1 MQRASL
7 WSMQKPCRIERPEF
21 CLNFFLEIPVFDTN
35 YLWNKWINVMCN
47 HEARHVASC
56 ATQVQKYVMLHEES
70 SLHYL
75 LCYNT
80 LVQNLQSLLWP
91 KYLCPMKM
99 SLAVKL
105 QVPLYDTKKSF
116 QKICCIHFAGGH
128 CKDYEDEEADYQCSI
143 ANRTC
148 RNIAQY
154 VSSL

>member
-7 WSMQKPCRIERPEF
+7 WSMQQPCRIERPEF

-70 SLHYL
+70 SLHDL

-91 KYLCPMKM
+91 KLFVSYENVFGGKTASTSIRYKKEFSKNLLYSFCRR
-99 SLAVKL
+99 
-105 QVPLYDTKKSF
+105 PL
-116 QKICCIHFAGGH
+116 
-128 CKDYEDEEADYQCSI
+128 
-143 ANRTC
+143 
-148 RNIAQY
+148 
-154 VSSL
+154 